1 MNRSR
6 RGALLA
12 LGTLLPL
19 AAIAPPTAR
28 AAPGAG
34 MKRVVLVRFA
44 FRETTDGDNL
54 DEVLARLG
62 KRGVQEGR
70 DISVHRLV
78 IDFREVEG
86 PRRLDYVTDRIRQE
100 GMPLRPDLF
109 LTEGTG
115 FTEAIRKVTRTVPIV
130 TSVADPVA
138 SGFAASLAR
147 PGGNVTGLA
156 QGVAETA
163 GKSIEI
169 VRRLVPRLARLAVF
183 HGAGAI
189 GTRFARHYER
199 AARAAG
205 IEPEMYPTGDEASLV
220 AAIRRAASS
229 RVPAGMLTISD
240 GYGAPGARSAVEAR
254 LPLVGHQEHLT
265 DSGCLASYYAWDPD
279 GPDRLAAVAEKV
291 IRGGDPATIPFQ
303 YPLTYRL
310 VLNRR
315 TAAALGIE
323 LPADL
328 LLRADRVIE

>member
-1 MNRSR
+1 MNQSR
-6 RGALLA
+6 RDALLA

-19 AAIAPPTAR
+19 AAIAPPSAR

-44 FRETTDGDNL
+44 VREAADKDNL

-62 KRGVQEGR
+62 KRGILEGR
-70 DISVHRLV
+70 DIAVHRLL
-78 IDFREVEG
+78 IDFRDVEG
-86 PRRLDYVTDRIRQE
+86 PRRFDYVTERVRQE
-100 GMPLRPDLF
+100 GMALRPDLF

-130 TSVADPVA
+130 TSVADPVG
-138 SGFAASLAR
+138 SGFAVSLAR

-169 VRRLVPRLARLAVF
+169 VRQLVPRLTRLAVF
-183 HGAGAI
+183 HGSGAI

-205 IEPEMYPTGDEASLV
+205 IEPDMFPAGDEASLV
-220 AAIRRAASS
+220 AAIRRAASR
-229 RVPAGMLTISD
+229 RVGAGLLALSD
-240 GYGAPGARSAVEAR
+240 GFGAKAVRAAIEAR
-254 LPLVGHQEHLT
+254 LPLVGHQDHLT
-265 DSGCLASYYAWDPD
+265 EDGCLASYYAFDAD
-279 GPDRLAAVAEKV
+279 GPDRLAGVAEKV
-291 IRGGDPATIPFQ
+291 LRGGDPATIPFQ

-323 LPADL
+323 LPPDL

>member
-1 MNRSR
+1 MNRR
-6 RGALLA
+6 RRDALLA

-19 AAIAPPTAR
+19 ATIASPSAR

-44 FRETTDGDNL
+44 VREAADKDNL

-62 KRGVQEGR
+62 KRGILEGR
-70 DISVHRLV
+70 DIVVHHLL
-78 IDFREVEG
+78 IDFRDVEG
-86 PRRLDYVTDRIRQE
+86 PRRFDHVTERVRQE

-115 FTEAIRKVTRTVPIV
+115 FTEAILKVTRSVPIV
-130 TSVADPVA
+130 TSVADPVS
-138 SGFAASLAR
+138 SGFAVSLAR
-147 PGGNVTGLA
+147 PGGSVTGLA
-156 QGVAETA
+156 QGVEETA

-169 VRRLVPRLARLAVF
+169 VQRLVPRLTRLAVF
-183 HGAGAI
+183 HSPGAI
-189 GTRFARHYER
+189 GTRFATHYER
-199 AARAAG
+199 GARVVG
-205 IEPEMYPTGDEASLV
+205 IEPEMFPIRDEVSLV
-220 AAIRRAASS
+220 AAIRRAASR
-229 RVPAGMLTISD
+229 RVEAGLLASSD
-240 GYGAPGARSAVEAR
+240 GFGAKAARAAIETR
-254 LPLVGHQEHLT
+254 LPLIGHQDHLT
-265 DSGCLASYYAWDPD
+265 ESGCLASYYAWDPD

-291 IRGGDPATIPFQ
+291 LRGGDPATIPFQ

-323 LPADL
+323 LAPDL